1 MKNKKKYLIFII
13 ITVLGVILDRIT
25 KLIAIDKL
33 TDKSKVLIKDV
44 LELRLLYNTG
54 AAWSFMHNNTWILTV
69 ISMLLSAVLIFII
82 VKIPDKPHMT
92 SLTVLLSFIVSGALG
107 NLIDRVAMGKVTDFI
122 YFKLINFPIF
132 NVADIWVSC
141 STVILI
147 ILILFYYKDED
158 FEWLQRKK

>member
-13 ITVLGVILDRIT
+13 ITVVGIILDRIT
-25 KLIAIDKL
+25 KIIAIDRL
-33 TDKSKVLIKDV
+33 SDKSKVLIKDV

-54 AAWSFMHNNTWILTV
+54 AAWSFMHDNTWFLTLFS
-69 ISMLLSAVLIFII
+69 ILLSVILIVFII
-82 VKIPDKPHMT
+82 KIPDKPHMT
-92 SLTVLLSFIVSGALG
+92 SLVVLLSFIVSGAIG
-107 NLIDRVAMGKVTDFI
+107 NMIDRIAMGKVTDFI

-141 STVILI
+141 STAVLVLLI
-147 ILILFYYKDED
+147 IFYYKDED